1 MVRDNGFRKLM
12 NAFNTQRCLNPSI
25 SLGAAEG
32 AFEEALNYVRNRTV
46 FRKRSG
52 TIKVARRK
60 CHPAVVRAAYLET
73 PSQVIV
79 PGMKHLITLPGM
91 PL

>member
-1 MVRDNGFRKLM
+1 MRGSDKADLLNGATK
-12 NAFNTQRCLNPSI
+12 NAILPSCEQLVLK
-25 SLGAAEG
+25 S
-32 AFEEALNYVRNRTV
+32 
-46 FRKRSG
+46 
-52 TIKVARRK
+52 
-60 CHPAVVRAAYLET
+60 

>member
-1 MVRDNGFRKLM
+1 LTRH
-12 NAFNTQRCLNPSI
+12 
-25 SLGAAEG
+25 G
-32 AFEEALNYVRNRTV
+32 AFFLFAETNKHVFLVERLQAIPSSPNSHASRNR
-46 FRKRSG
+46 SG
-52 TIKVARRK
+52 RDENAIRPSCEQLILK
-60 CHPAVVRAAYLET
+60 P

>member
-1 MVRDNGFRKLM
+1 MFAVFHLHPVLRPAGLIGRVSTFADHTLKPEL
-12 NAFNTQRCLNPSI
+12 ACL
-25 SLGAAEG
+25 AEQ
-32 AFEEALNYVRNRTV
+32 
-46 FRKRSG
+46 
-52 TIKVARRK
+52 
-60 CHPAVVRAAYLET
+60 VRADLALLKWRDENAIRPSCEQLILKP

>member
-1 MVRDNGFRKLM
+1 MLEWRDE
-12 NAFNTQRCLNPSI
+12 NAIRPSCEQLILNP
-25 SLGAAEG
+25 
-32 AFEEALNYVRNRTV
+32 
-46 FRKRSG
+46 
-52 TIKVARRK
+52 
-60 CHPAVVRAAYLET
+60 

>member
-1 MVRDNGFRKLM
+1 MFAVFHLHPVLRPAGLIGPVS
-12 NAFNTQRCLNPSI
+12 AFADHTLKPELACL
-25 SLGAAEG
+25 AE
-32 AFEEALNYVRNRTV
+32 
-46 FRKRSG
+46 K
-52 TIKVARRK
+52 
-60 CHPAVVRAAYLET
+60 VRADLALLKWRDENAIRPSCEQLILKS

>member
-1 MVRDNGFRKLM
+1 MPSRGRPNTFATLLKWRDENAIQPSCEQLILKL
-12 NAFNTQRCLNPSI
+12 
-25 SLGAAEG
+25 
-32 AFEEALNYVRNRTV
+32 
-46 FRKRSG
+46 
-52 TIKVARRK
+52 
-60 CHPAVVRAAYLET
+60 